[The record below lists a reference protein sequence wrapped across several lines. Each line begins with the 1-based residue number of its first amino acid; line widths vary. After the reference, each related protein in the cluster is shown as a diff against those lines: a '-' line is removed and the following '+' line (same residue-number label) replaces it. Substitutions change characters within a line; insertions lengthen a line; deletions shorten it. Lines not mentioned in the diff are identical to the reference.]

1 MTKKILIPG
10 LAVFLSLNVAAA
22 AVNYEELGDQWMD
35 VMMGERHEEA
45 ESLIEQQ
52 MGEDFL
58 RQMHENMGKMV
69 ASNQSGYSMMNM
81 MSGSWGYGSNQMMG
95 WTSGWGSVFG
105 IFFFV
110 FWIGLLALIIL
121 GVVRLWQL
129 ITRDKNKKK

>member
-35 VMMGERHEEA
+35 VMMGDRHEEA
-45 ESLIEQQ
+45 DQVIEEQ
-52 MGEDFL
+52 MGGDFL
-58 RQMHENMGKMV
+58 RQMHENMGEMV

-95 WTSGWGSVFG
+95 GGWGSVFG
-105 IFFFV
+105 ILFLL
-110 FWIGLLALIIL
+110 FWLGLLALIIL
-121 GVVRLWQL
+121 GVVRLWQV
-129 ITRDKNKKK
+129 ITREKKK

>member
-52 MGEDFL
+52 MGGDFL

-81 MSGSWGYGSNQMMG
+81 MRGS
-95 WTSGWGSVFG
+95 WGSVFG
-105 IFFFV
+105 ILFLL
-110 FWIGLLALIIL
+110 FWLGLLALIIL
-121 GVVRLWQL
+121 GVVRLWQV
-129 ITRDKNKKK
+129 ITREKKK

>member
-52 MGEDFL
+52 MGGDFL

-129 ITRDKNKKK
+129 ITRDKNK